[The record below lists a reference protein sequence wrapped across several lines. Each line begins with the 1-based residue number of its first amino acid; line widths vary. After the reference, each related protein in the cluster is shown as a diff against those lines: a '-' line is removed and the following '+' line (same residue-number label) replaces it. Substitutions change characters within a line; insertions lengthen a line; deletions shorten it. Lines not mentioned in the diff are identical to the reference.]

1 MSQYHRGQVEMDS
14 VLVNTAQSFVIFE
27 NRQGV
32 TRGGD
37 KAQPLL
43 INRPPVAPFSSLP
56 EGAL

>member
-14 VLVNTAQSFVIFE
+14 VLVNTAQLFTIFE
-27 NRQGV
+27 NRRDVAG
-32 TRGGD
+32 GGD

-43 INRPPVAPFSSLP
+43 VSRPPVAPFSSLP